1 VGDGRAEA
9 VRRLAVNRQAR
20 LVQTECLRKY
30 SKERGLKMRNILMT
44 VMMLI
49 VTALLFTSIIN
60 DGDSGMR
67 RNIYDKGVQANSDIV
82 GLRAGP

>member
-1 VGDGRAEA
+1 M
-9 VRRLAVNRQAR
+9 RQ
-20 LVQTECLRKY
+20 
-30 SKERGLKMRNILMT
+30 ILMT

-60 DGDSGMR
+60 DGDTGMR
-67 RNIYDKGVQANSDIV
+67 RNIYDKGVIANSDII